1 MPVFAIVLYNRDM
14 NPIPQDSIKKQTRNI
29 LAFIAAVIFLFIL
42 KACAEFILPIVI
54 AFFIF
59 VIISPILARLDRLR
73 IPRMVSLVLVML
85 LVLVVFLLFVYV
97 FFLMVNMLIQP
108 DGIPAYAARV
118 QYFDR
123 YVSSMIAPYLEE
135 EPESFSIL
143 RFLNIDWYG
152 LLMASLTS
160 ISGKFISIL
169 SDALLVY
176 VYLLFIIMERQTI
189 FPKLLEA
196 FPRGRAQRAGQ
207 MVSRMN
213 RLMSRYLA
221 IKLIISVATGILF
234 YFASVIS
241 GLDFA
246 LVWGVLAV
254 ILNFIPTIGSIVC
267 TAGTI
272 VIAILQYAPDWG
284 YVIYIA
290 LLMISIEMVLGNIID
305 PRLQGVQLNISP
317 LVILV
322 SLAFWGYIWGIAGMF
337 LSVPLTSI
345 IQIICANIPSMKP
358 VAIMLSEGRDYRRRF
373 ERSKRRR
380 RMAMEMEETDDT
392 EMPDKPENP
401 QD

>member
-14 NPIPQDSIKKQTRNI
+14 NPIPQDNIKKQTRNI
-29 LAFIAAVIFLFIL
+29 LAFIAAIIFLFIL

-59 VIISPILARLDRLR
+59 VIISPILARLDRMR

-118 QYFDR
+118 QSFDR

-135 EPESFSIL
+135 EPDSFSIL

-213 RLMSRYLA
+213 RQMSRYLA
-221 IKLIISVATGILF
+221 IKLIISVATGVLF

-272 VIAILQYAPDWG
+272 VMAILQYAPDWG

-380 RMAMEMEETDDT
+380 RIAMEMEETDNT
-392 EMPDKPENP
+392 EMPDKPEGP

>member
-1 MPVFAIVLYNRDM
+1 MTPG
-14 NPIPQDSIKKQTRNI
+14 PQDSLKKQTRNI
-29 LAFIAAVIFLFIL
+29 LAFIAVVLFLFIL
-42 KACAEFILPIVI
+42 KACADFILPIVI

-59 VIISPILARLDRLR
+59 VLVSPLLSRLDRMR
-73 IPRMVSLVLVML
+73 IPRLISLVLVMV
-85 LVLVVFLLFVYV
+85 LVLVVFVLFVYV
-97 FFLMVNMLIQP
+97 FFMMVNMLIQP
-108 DGIPAYAARV
+108 DGIPAYAAKV
-118 QYFDR
+118 QSFDR
-123 YVSSMIAPYLEE
+123 YISAMIAPYLDED
-135 EPESFSIL
+135 PGSFSIL

-152 LLMASLTS
+152 LIMASLTS

-176 VYLLFIIMERQTI
+176 VYLLFIIMERQTV

-196 FPRGRAQRAGQ
+196 FPRGKAQRAGQ

-213 RLMSRYLA
+213 RQMSKYLA
-221 IKLIISVATGILF
+221 IKLVISVATGILF
-234 YFASVIS
+234 YFASMIS

-272 VIAILQYAPDWG
+272 IMAIIQFSPDWG
-284 YVIYIA
+284 YIIYIS

-317 LVILV
+317 FVILV
-322 SLAFWGYIWGIAGMF
+322 SLAVWGYIWGIAGMF
-337 LSVPLTSI
+337 LSVPLISI
-345 IQIICANIPSMKP
+345 IQIISANIPTLKP

-373 ERSKRRR
+373 EKSRRR
-380 RMAMEMEETDDT
+380 KRKQAAEEHDDV
-392 EMPDKPENP
+392 EMPEI

>member
-1 MPVFAIVLYNRDM
+1 MPVFAIVGYNRHM
-14 NPIPQDSIKKQTRNI
+14 NPGPQDTLKRQTRNI
-29 LAFIAAVIFLFIL
+29 LAFIAIVLFLFIL
-42 KACAEFILPIVI
+42 KVCADFILPIVI

-59 VIISPILARLDRLR
+59 VLVSPILSRLDRLR
-73 IPRMVSLVLVML
+73 IPRFISLVLVML

-108 DGIPAYAARV
+108 DGIPAYAARI
-118 QYFDR
+118 QSFDR
-123 YVSSMIAPYLEE
+123 YISGMIAPYLDEN
-135 EPESFSIL
+135 PASFSIL

-189 FPKLLEA
+189 FPKVLEA
-196 FPRGRAQRAGQ
+196 FPRGKAQRAGQ

-213 RLMSRYLA
+213 RQMSKYLL
-221 IKLIISVATGILF
+221 IKVVISVATGVLF
-234 YFASVIS
+234 YFASIIV

-246 LVWGVLAV
+246 LVWGVLSV
-254 ILNFIPTIGSIVC
+254 ILNFIPTIGSIVG

-272 VIAILQYAPDWG
+272 IMAIIQFSPDWG

-290 LLMISIEMVLGNIID
+290 VLMISIEMVLGNIID

-317 LVILV
+317 FVILV
-322 SLAFWGYIWGIAGMF
+322 SLAIWGYIWGIAGMF

-345 IQIICANIPSMKP
+345 IQIICANIPSLKP

-373 ERSKRRR
+373 EKSKRRKKQHD
-380 RMAMEMEETDDT
+380 ADQEEHDDV
-392 EMPDKPENP
+392 EMPDSQE
-401 QD
+401 

>member
-1 MPVFAIVLYNRDM
+1 M
-14 NPIPQDSIKKQTRNI
+14 NPGPQDTLRKQTRNI
-29 LAFIAAVIFLFIL
+29 LAFIAVALFLFIL
-42 KACAEFILPIVI
+42 KVCADFILPIVI

-59 VIISPILARLDRLR
+59 VLVSPLLSRMDRLR
-73 IPRMVSLVLVML
+73 IPRIISLVLVML

-97 FFLMVNMLIQP
+97 FFLMVNMLIQA

-118 QYFDR
+118 QSFDR
-123 YVSSMIAPYLEE
+123 YLSGMIAPYLDVD
-135 EPESFSIL
+135 PASFSIL
-143 RFLNIDWYG
+143 RYLNIDWYG
-152 LLMASLTS
+152 ILMASLTS

-196 FPRGRAQRAGQ
+196 FPRGKAQRAGQ

-213 RLMSRYLA
+213 RQMSKYLL
-221 IKLIISVATGILF
+221 IKVVISLATGILF
-234 YFASVIS
+234 YFASMIS

-272 VIAILQYAPDWG
+272 IMAIIQFSPDWG
-284 YVIYIA
+284 YVIYIS

-317 LVILV
+317 FVILV
-322 SLAFWGYIWGIAGMF
+322 SLAIWGYIWGIAGMF

-373 ERSKRRR
+373 EKSRRR
-380 RMAMEMEETDDT
+380 KRNLPAEEHDDV
-392 EMPDKPENP
+392 EMPEH
-401 QD
+401 QE